1 MSEYKVDG
9 SAITAEWHEIVY
21 DYFVY
26 NEKKIVVLKNEQFDE
41 FIKPLPKLDAG
52 EFKKAFMLGQI
63 FTKDDVDFIF
73 ALKPEEYEEA
83 LKYYL
88 SLKRAFLRTAEG
100 GENL

>member
-26 NEKKIVVLKNEQFDE
+26 NGEKIVVLKNEQFDE
-41 FIKPLPKLDAG
+41 FIKPLPKSNAG
-52 EFKKAFMLGQI
+52 EFKKAFMLGKI
-63 FTKDDVDFIF
+63 LTKDDTDFIF
-73 ALKPEEYEEA
+73 NLRQEEYDEV

-88 SLKRAFLRTAEG
+88 SLKKAFLRTAEG